1 MNFNQLSRRV
11 NSTARPWVDSLD
23 QLFERVFEDR
33 WEPQWKGIASNW
45 IPAVDVEETENE
57 YLFKAEM
64 PGMKKEDVK
73 ISLLDNVLTLTGEK
87 RTEEKKTDK
96 EKKYHRVERSYGAF
110 QRSFALSS
118 PIRAEKISAS
128 FKDGI
133 LEISVPKSEE
143 AKPKEIDIDVKSLL
157 S

>member
-143 AKPKEIDIDVKSLL
+143 AKPKEIDIDVK
-157 S
+157 

>member
-23 QLFERVFEDR
+23 QLIERVFEDR

-143 AKPKEIDIDVKSLL
+143 AKPKEIDIDVK
-157 S
+157 